1 MRARALCCRQRSRG
15 AIFPAMR
22 SDTDSAEGHPPR
34 QGALTGVAAKIVW
47 PAVAGCGRLGAWLHR
62 VGGVAV
68 TVVGTDGAELLW
80 ALGALGTTLAVS
92 ITVIHWRIRR
102 VVIDPIAAA
111 SAVMTKRIEGDSGA
125 LLTVVCDDE
134 VGGSQLRSMN

>member
-47 PAVAGCGRLGAWLHR
+47 PAVAASALGFTVW
-62 VGGVAV
+62 GGVAV